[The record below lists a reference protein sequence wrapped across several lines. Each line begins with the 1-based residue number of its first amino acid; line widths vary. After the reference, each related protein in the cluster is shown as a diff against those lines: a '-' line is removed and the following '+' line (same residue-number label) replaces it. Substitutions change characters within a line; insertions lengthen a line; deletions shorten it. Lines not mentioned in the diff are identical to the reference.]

1 MFKYFRTKKLHEKL
15 AFNVSMLRIKQMVLE
30 MQLTHRSDSDRLVQF
45 TRKDIKEYE
54 KAIDSILGELIGKV
68 KLNETEK

>member
-1 MFKYFRTKKLHEKL
+1 
-15 AFNVSMLRIKQMVLE
+15 MLRIKQMVLE